1 MWENKIKNQKG
12 ITLAALVVYI
22 SVMTIVIATVTVIST
37 FFYDRIGDVVVTPKY
52 AAEINKFIMFFAVDV
67 KDYSSATVTDT
78 TIQFDNGPTYTFED
92 NTIYRNDT
100 KIAEKILNCTFSSDQ
115 YTVNSVTKNLINVT
129 LKAGK
134 NNNDFFEKTITYTL
148 KYW

>member
-1 MWENKIKNQKG
+1 MWKNKIKNQKG

-52 AAEINKFIMFFAVDV
+52 AAEINKFMMFFAVDV

-78 TIQFDNGPTYTFED
+78 TIQFDNGPTYTFKD
-92 NTIYRNDT
+92 NTIYRDDT
-100 KIAEKILNCTFSSDQ
+100 KIAEKILNCNFSSEQ
-115 YTVNSVTKNLINVT
+115 YTVNTVTKNLINVT
-129 LKAGK
+129 IKAGK
-134 NNNDFFEKTITYTL
+134 NDKDFFEKTITYTL

>member
-1 MWENKIKNQKG
+1 MEGELNLQMWENKIKNQKG

-52 AAEINKFIMFFAVDV
+52 AAEINKFMMFFAVDV

-78 TIQFDNGPTYTFED
+78 TIQFDNGPTYTF
-92 NTIYRNDT
+92 
-100 KIAEKILNCTFSSDQ
+100 
-115 YTVNSVTKNLINVT
+115 
-129 LKAGK
+129 
-134 NNNDFFEKTITYTL
+134 
-148 KYW
+148 